1 MFFVLYVRFIMPLSV
16 YRITLWLVL
25 NVDKFAYDSG
35 WFRQVYFHSTIKLS
49 RWRGRKLTGYQTN
62 ELGNSPSIY
71 ISRYRSL
78 KSFALIHNSSAFAT
92 NSSHVN
98 VQGVFVIVFYIQG
111 TKFKSRLDFYYF
123 YKLNGVYCF
132 FFVMQNQDKHFLS
145 CTKCWTMIRKILNP
159 GVMDIILFIS
169 FQMLQR

>member
-25 NVDKFAYDSG
+25 NVDKSAYVSR
-35 WFRQVYFHSTIKLS
+35 WFRQVYFHSTIKS
-49 RWRGRKLTGYQTN
+49 SSWRGRKLTGYQVN

-78 KSFALIHNSSAFAT
+78 MPFTLMDNSSAFAT

-98 VQGVFVIVFYIQG
+98 VQGVFAIVFYIQG
-111 TKFKSRLDFYYF
+111 TKFKSRSWC
-123 YKLNGVYCF
+123 CF
-132 FFVMQNQDKHFLS
+132 RWPLAACPATARAGGCKCTCFLCCCPRPCTQHNCFLS
-145 CTKCWTMIRKILNP
+145 
-159 GVMDIILFIS
+159 S
-169 FQMLQR
+169 F